1 LAWRQAV
8 RVISHDEHNHLNSR
22 MVFATTASL
31 IDTTCQK
38 NIGGQIVPWLGTTT
52 SSLLDGRL
60 NLIGAITAAKR
71 GSTKLKAPGIAWGF
85 FSSWYECIDVRA
97 SLIDLRLVP

>member
-1 LAWRQAV
+1 MAWRQAV

-85 FSSWYECIDVRA
+85 FRHGTNASMCVR
-97 SLIDLRLVP
+97 R